1 VLRRSSAFVHR
12 EIRDPMAQLKTKTKK
27 GNNPFKEFGTVALNR
42 RARFDYEIEETYEAG
57 LQLHGSEVKSLRL
70 GRCSINHAYAGPME
84 GELWLF
90 NAHIDEYPPAMFQ
103 HEPKR
108 PRKLLLHKKE
118 RDKLLGDLHQKGYTL
133 VPMDLHFNKRGLA
146 KLTIGLGRG
155 KSKVDKREDIKKKD
169 WERQKAKVLREY
181 KKM

>member
-1 VLRRSSAFVHR
+1 
-12 EIRDPMAQLKTKTKK
+12 MAQPKRKS
-27 GNNPFKEFGTVALNR
+27 GNPFKETGTVTVNR
-42 RARFDYEIEETYEAG
+42 RARYDFQIEETFEAG
-57 LQLHGSEVKSLRL
+57 LQLYGSEVKSLRL

-84 GELWLF
+84 GELYLF

-108 PRKLLLHKKE
+108 PRKLLLHRKE

-133 VPMDLHFNKRGLA
+133 VPMDLHFNRRGLA
-146 KLTIGLGRG
+146 KLTIGLGKG

-169 WERQKAKVLREY
+169 WERQKAKVLRDY
-181 KKM
+181 KEM